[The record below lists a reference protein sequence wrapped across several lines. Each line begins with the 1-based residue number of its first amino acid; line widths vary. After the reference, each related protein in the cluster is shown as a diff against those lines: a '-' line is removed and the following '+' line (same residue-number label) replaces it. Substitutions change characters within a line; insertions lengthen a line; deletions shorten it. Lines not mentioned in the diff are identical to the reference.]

1 METLSNRT
9 SPPGMLLVR
18 PDPPIN
24 NKRESIRKRRVSS
37 ATIFSFFFLAT
48 IKRRTT
54 ISRFEFEFEQGEEKR
69 DDLLASFSTRS
80 RAWRDIR
87 FPRYAPLTAS
97 FFSQRVFSSHQI
109 TTAKFLAI
117 SLFLF
122 FFLVAA
128 VSCVQGVSIDLLV
141 ICTLVEC
148 CCMCWLSIFCTGE
161 HIIYI
166 YIYVVWRIIKKM
178 LRVSFQAAPLDREDL
193 ASRRSLLL

>member
-69 DDLLASFSTRS
+69 DHLLASTRS

-166 YIYVVWRIIKKM
+166 YI
-178 LRVSFQAAPLDREDL
+178 
-193 ASRRSLLL
+193 RSMV

>member
-122 FFLVAA
+122 LTLSLSFSFFSRRRSVLRTRCFDRFAGNMYLGWV
-128 VSCVQGVSIDLLV
+128 LLYV
-141 ICTLVEC
+141 LAEYF
-148 CCMCWLSIFCTGE
+148 LYGRAYN
-161 HIIYI
+161 IYI
-166 YIYVVWRIIKKM
+166 YT
-178 LRVSFQAAPLDREDL
+178 
-193 ASRRSLLL
+193 

>member
-69 DDLLASFSTRS
+69 DHLLASFSTRS

-122 FFLVAA
+122 LTLSLSLSLFFSRRRSVLRTRCFDRFAGNMYLGWV
-128 VSCVQGVSIDLLV
+128 LLYV
-141 ICTLVEC
+141 LAEYF
-148 CCMCWLSIFCTGE
+148 LYGRAYN
-161 HIIYI
+161 IYI
-166 YIYVVWRIIKKM
+166 YT
-178 LRVSFQAAPLDREDL
+178 
-193 ASRRSLLL
+193 